1 MSTYSLA
8 SRSVSGRGAASVTG
22 DVVCVSKCWI
32 VVFVAFI
39 MVDDRE
45 VVAAAVFINGNTV
58 PGGGGRLRE
67 KLALA

>member
-32 VVFVAFI
+32 VAFVAFW
-39 MVDDRE
+39 VDDRE
-45 VVAAAVFINGNTV
+45 VAAAVLINGNAV

-67 KLALA
+67 KLAVA